1 MIKVPFLVGGPRSLD
16 NIPPHLLDADRPAI
30 ITAVPGSLDYHNL
43 DGPVEYA
50 VYLRHSG
57 WVRRPDFGRDD
68 RFVAWIFEDMPMD
81 RALDLIVSQMD
92 NPDDLPV
99 FGRITPPRLDW
110 PEDQHRIIVPVV
122 IDDGPRRDPARVI
135 PEPGDVEYAGETISE
150 DHWSYNPGGLIGHA
164 MSQYDEIN
172 HYLAST
178 QPPGPEPGKDAA
190 RWTPDLLK
198 EDDHD
203 GNV

>member
-16 NIPPHLLDADRPAI
+16 NIPPGLLDAERPAI
-30 ITAVPGSLDYHNL
+30 ITAVPGSLSYHNL

-57 WVRRPDFGRDD
+57 WLRRPDMFTDD

-81 RALDLIVSQMD
+81 RALDLIASQYND
-92 NPDDLPV
+92 RRDQGEHLV
-99 FGRITPPRLDW
+99 AIQVTPAALDW
-110 PEDQHRIIVPVV
+110 PDDQHRMAVPV
-122 IDDGPRRDPARVI
+122 RDPARVI

-150 DHWSYNPGGLIGHA
+150 DHWTYNPGGLLGHA

-178 QPPGPEPGKDAA
+178 QPPGPEPGHDAA